1 MSMGTGSTRELA
13 RSALGG
19 VTIGEV
25 ITVRGRELGS
35 DALVRDARDAFAGAS
50 IQVLPVLDAGGRYRG
65 AIPRATV
72 VEELDDDGLALPLA
86 GDILPVAPTD
96 LDAEQALRLMDET
109 QATRLVVVGPDDLY
123 VGLVCLRTD
132 RLRLCVDAECHLV
145 EPTAV

>member
-1 MSMGTGSTRELA
+1 MGSGSTRELA

-19 VTIGEV
+19 VTVGEV
-25 ITVRGRELGS
+25 ITVRGRELQTS
-35 DALVRDARDAFAGAS
+35 ARVRDARAALSSAS

-65 AIPRATV
+65 AIPRAAV

-86 GDILPVAPTD
+86 GDVLPVAPVD
-96 LDAEQALRLMDET
+96 LAAEQALRLMDEA
-109 QATRLVVVGPDDLY
+109 QATRLVVVGPDDVY

-145 EPTAV
+145 EPTAA